1 MFILAVWNCPIEEG
15 GIYLTRQT
23 LFQLGHAHEYPN
35 LYDLMSKPF
44 FVQFLLD
51 VQRARMSVNVTN
63 IKVSVNLEKQSL
75 DSVEKRIKD
84 LSLTYKKYNNFIVL
98 RDIFVYTIFRAG
110 KNNFN
115 HVNITKIKHFSDVE
129 EAIENLQNLDLNINR
144 KSLKIDNITGS
155 IDLKKE
161 LRIEG
166 IIELVSSNDNFSNIK
181 ISYNNE
187 KFPGLFLKLK
197 SVGTIIIFYSGKVVF
212 VGCKTKENLE
222 CLASLSRV
230 LTKIN

>member
-1 MFILAVWNCPIEEG
+1 
-15 GIYLTRQT
+15 
-23 LFQLGHAHEYPN
+23 
-35 LYDLMSKPF
+35 
-44 FVQFLLD
+44 
-51 VQRARMSVNVTN
+51 MSVNVTN

-75 DSVEKRIKD
+75 DSVEKKIKD
-84 LSLTYKKYNNFIVL
+84 SRLAYKKYNNFIVL
-98 RDIFVYTIFRAG
+98 RDNFVYTIFRSG

-115 HVNITKIKHFSDVE
+115 HVNITKIKHFFEVE
-129 EAIENLQNLDLNINR
+129 EAIDILQNLDLNINR

-161 LRIEG
+161 VRIEDV
-166 IIELVSSNDNFSNIK
+166 IELISSNANFSNIK

-212 VGCKTKENLE
+212 VGCKTAENLE